1 MIAEQENY
9 KHING
14 WGIDA
19 DSKNE
24 PTYPIKNY
32 TGDDHK
38 RINWER
44 PPLQQPTVEVLH
56 SNERPSYSAVIGE
69 TTPPSG
75 LSGKLRRYAFQFS
88 ESSYGHW
95 LPLLLAD
102 RINELEGIADDLCK
116 GKIPNI
122 MAERGWNA
130 EWKYNRVGAMK
141 KIAIG
146 VVAVGVLAALCK
158 VRKKS

>member
-19 DSKNE
+19 DQKNE

-38 RINWER
+38 RMNWDR
-44 PPLQQPTVEVLH
+44 PALQQPTVEVLH

-69 TTPPSG
+69 TLPPSG

-88 ESSYGHW
+88 ESGYGHW

-102 RINELEGIADDLCK
+102 RINELEGIADDLCN

-122 MAERGWNA
+122 IAERGWNA
-130 EWKYNRVGAMK
+130 EWKYNRLGMMK
-141 KIAIG
+141 KIAVG
-146 VVAVGVLAALCK
+146 AVTVGVLAVLCK
-158 VRKKS
+158 LKKRS

>member
-19 DSKNE
+19 DPKNE

-32 TGDDHK
+32 TEDDHK
-38 RINWER
+38 RINWDR
-44 PPLQQPTVEVLH
+44 PVLQQPTVEVLH
-56 SNERPSYSAVIGE
+56 SNERPGYSAVIGE
-69 TTPPSG
+69 TLPPSG

-102 RINELEGIADDLCK
+102 RINELEGIADDLRN

-130 EWKYNRVGAMK
+130 EWKYNRLGVMRKIAVGA
-141 KIAIG
+141 
-146 VVAVGVLAALCK
+146 VAVGVIAALCK
-158 VRKKS
+158 LKKRS